1 MSLQIFANS
10 DRSTMS
16 RGLVVSATNLTERAA
31 LNMIAGDQIVIDLY
45 LTGQSGL
52 QNIQDYPTV
61 RLGIGSLNARPEGG
75 TWDLG
80 SETGIAYDESAA
92 GIETA
97 IESEVNDCSVTQLA
111 PFVFKV
117 KFDTDGAQTIPAVD
131 ATGLTPASTV
141 SIQRIVVGDA
151 STREEWLIRL
161 FQNPIALIDSEWSN
175 ITGNGIRG
183 ALNLGT
189 EGIYDLL
196 GSDTS
201 AQATAELELTD
212 ANGDVQTIFQVP
224 VTISGKV
231 IGNGVTGVAAFDSYA
246 TNAAFVDSATRS
258 NYVIVSAANGSDTS
272 GLRERE
278 DRPFATPSAAIAVAT
293 VNDVIIIRDGNF
305 SNDTITIPDSVTIAA
320 NPSSIGPNCVS
331 TATNQFILIGQ
342 FASLSHAGTGTA
354 TLGAVD
360 MNYLNVSGASGSLSI
375 RNSLFAARDIETQ
388 SAVEITGGC
397 NVRFDQCRI
406 TSDKP
411 GSPAIIV
418 STFTGAAFLA
428 DSEIKAAV
436 ATGTSAADAFEIV
449 STLTGSVQIKD
460 CTLIGTS
467 TGTYLAEAIRAD
479 TACTVQ
485 VQGSLSSNV
494 EVSATVTF
502 DGGMLHTDSN
512 YDI

>member
-1 MSLQIFANS
+1 MGIQIYANI
-10 DRSTMS
+10 D
-16 RGLVVSATNLTERAA
+16 AEQ
-31 LNMIAGDQIVIDLY
+31 LNTGRVQSQNDLRPRVFKPLAAGDQIVIDLF
-45 LTGQSGL
+45 LTGKGGL

-80 SETGIAYDESAA
+80 SQTGIAYDASAA
-92 GIETA
+92 SIETA
-97 IESEVNDCSVTQLA
+97 VEAEAGGCSVTQLA
-111 PFVFKV
+111 PFVFKA
-117 KFDTDGAQTIPAVD
+117 KFDANGTQTIPTVD

-141 SIQRIVVGDA
+141 SIQRLVTGDV

-161 FQNPIALIDSEWSN
+161 FQNPIALIDSGWSN

-196 GSDTS
+196 GSGTS
-201 AQATAELELTD
+201 AQATAELDLTD
-212 ANGDVQTIFQVP
+212 ANGDIQTIFQVP
-224 VTISGKV
+224 VTISGEV
-231 IGNGVTGVAAFDSYA
+231 IGNGVTGVAAFESYA
-246 TNAAFVDSATRS
+246 TSAAFVDSATRS
-258 NYVIVSAANGSDTS
+258 NYVIVSAADGSDAS

-305 SNDTITIPDSVTIAA
+305 SNNTITIPDSVTIAA

-331 TATNQFILIGQ
+331 TATNQFILIGP

-360 MNYLNVSGASGSLSI
+360 MDYLNVSGASGSLSI

-411 GSPAIIV
+411 GSPAVVV
-418 STFTGAAFLA
+418 STFTGSVFLA

-494 EVSATVTF
+494 EVSATVTI